1 MIWFLNQVIST
12 PNIVYH
18 LWLFDCR
25 TTANQHNVYWI
36 AIQTIFLTPT
46 MISANGWWCYLF
58 ILHLWNFYF
67 HLYWHDTDVLQW
79 RGDSKQQRLQ
89 LENKMLVPDPLSIPP
104 WFKIFYKRYGYFL
117 SIHGNK
123 LTFWAFVFQHWRRH
137 HHASS
142 VCTLLCGSYTITW
155 IKFGL
160 EIISSGQTE
169 PEDSSIGEPVTESRH
184 WVIFDFGT
192 RVKLMHWLSARWWG
206 DRIFG
211 DFCGKTEGGASE
223 GWNFGQI

>member
-1 MIWFLNQVIST
+1 
-12 PNIVYH
+12 
-18 LWLFDCR
+18 
-25 TTANQHNVYWI
+25 
-36 AIQTIFLTPT
+36 

-89 LENKMLVPDPLSIPP
+89 LENKMLVPVTLSIPP
-104 WFKIFYKRYGYFL
+104 WFKIFYKRYGYFM

-169 PEDSSIGEPVTESRH
+169 LNRWTCHWITSLSGFWFWNKSESDAL
-184 WVIFDFGT
+184 VISTVIRRQDLDLTITKTNTKIDTKTNTMTNT
-192 RVKLMHWLSARWWG
+192 RKNS
-206 DRIFG
+206 
-211 DFCGKTEGGASE
+211 KTST
-223 GWNFGQI
+223 

>member
-36 AIQTIFLTPT
+36 AIQTIFVTPP

-58 ILHLWNFYF
+58 SLHSWKFYF

-89 LENKMLVPDPLSIPP
+89 LENKMLVPVTLSIPP
-104 WFKIFYKRYGYFL
+104 WFKIFYKRYGYFI

-184 WVIFDFGT
+184 WVVFDFGT
-192 RVKLMHWLSARWWG
+192 RVNLMHWLSAQWSG
-206 DRIFG
+206 DR
-211 DFCGKTEGGASE
+211 TST
-223 GWNFGQI
+223 WQLQRQIQR